1 VWLVDQS
8 GCPVVRSFV
17 CSRFIRSFVRSFVVR
32 SFVCSRFV
40 CSFVRSFVVRSFV
53 RFSYVRS
60 FARSFVCS
68 FARSFFRSFV
78 RVSFI
83 CSLVRSNCS
92 MTVWSLP
99 YRPSHHACIT
109 TAFAVAVPVISH
121 EVGCCVGLSVR
132 LSLSSRHHRHQCFC
146 HLISRSRHQR
156 CCCRCVITSALSSF
170 VVRTN
175 IAFAV
180 AVTVISCEVDCCLV
194 PQVFSTNPFGG
205 SNHHDSVH
213 VNTPTTTPTPQT
225 TSTTSWQRI

>member
-1 VWLVDQS
+1 LSRSTGFSDKPSSGRHADTIQVACPTGHPITPAPTLPLPSPSLSYRTRLIVVWLVDQS
-8 GCPVVRSFV
+8 GCPVVRLFV

-146 HLISRSRHQR
+146 HLW
-156 CCCRCVITSALSSF
+156 
-170 VVRTN
+170 
-175 IAFAV
+175 
-180 AVTVISCEVDCCLV
+180 
-194 PQVFSTNPFGG
+194 
-205 SNHHDSVH
+205 HH
-213 VNTPTTTPTPQT
+213 
-225 TSTTSWQRI
+225 